1 MFFAGN
7 TASYWAFL
15 SVFIIATFAVLINTV
30 LNFLYAKK
38 ICEIR
43 LLCDREYIKKIFH
56 MSLPFG
62 FALFLSVVY
71 FKVDV
76 ILLSL
81 LETPQQ
87 ADISIALYGLPM
99 KIVEVLM
106 VLG

>member
-1 MFFAGN
+1 M
-7 TASYWAFL
+7 
-15 SVFIIATFAVLINTV
+15 SVFFIATFAILINTI
-30 LNFLYAKK
+30 LNYLYAKK
-38 ICEIR
+38 ICHIQ
-43 LLCDREYIKKIFH
+43 LLFDREYIKKIFQ

-76 ILLSL
+76 VLLSL
-81 LETPQQ
+81 LESPEK

-106 VLG
+106 VL